1 MATTPITDEEFQD
14 SYKAAKEATS
24 SSPSGRHIGHYKA
37 ILKDPTLT
45 ALHATMMSIPFQ
57 VGIVP
62 DRWNRV
68 TDIMLEKTAGDSRC
82 HRLRIIALFKSDLNH
97 AKRILIGRKLL
108 HFIEDNHMLSDMQ
121 LGSRPG
127 KRCISAVLK
136 KVLAHDYLCLT
147 KQTAAFVE
155 NDATGC
161 YDRLMNNIILMILKK
176 FGIPKTVTSCLGS
189 IWDNTVHLIKTIYGT
204 SHITYNSTP
213 DMPLY
218 GPGQGS
224 MCGPIFWILCY
235 WLIISSLDPSIT
247 SAQYISVCKS
257 IIVNMTGISF
267 VDDTGLGVASTYIW
281 DTNLSTEENYREE
294 IRHVVQKIH
303 LLAQHWEKLLFST
316 GGSINLQKSFWYLVA
331 WNWKNNKATLAMI
344 GQTPVELLLTSGYS
358 TIQEQ
363 LPRIEPTQAFKT
375 LGVYILAS
383 GCQNRQMEILRTSSQ
398 HYYDHI
404 QNSTL
409 SPQEA
414 YTSYALYLRPRL
426 SYPLP
431 CTSLTSSQCRRIQ
444 APALAVLLPNFR
456 LNRHSRRS
464 VLFSG
469 PKYGGLSLPD
479 LYDDQGLG
487 QLMLFIGHIK
497 LGDDTGQLILSTL
510 THIQL
515 KTGSSRPVFS
525 LSFKVYEC
533 LLDPT
538 WITSIWSYVSSIKV
552 TVEIENQWL
561 PTPMRDGDTML
572 FDQAL
577 SLNFTTLQLRQINEC
592 RMYLQVIIVSDIST
606 ADGKYI
612 LPHIYKG
619 KRSTDRISSLHWPAT
634 RRPVTWAAW
643 KLFLQHISLGPKLEN
658 ALGKSIATP
667 HQMWTWFHDPITD
680 VVYHRMANDIWTQ
693 YTNNQVS

>member
-1 MATTPITDEEFQD
+1 
-14 SYKAAKEATS
+14 
-24 SSPSGRHIGHYKA
+24 
-37 ILKDPTLT
+37 
-45 ALHATMMSIPFQ
+45 
-57 VGIVP
+57 
-62 DRWNRV
+62 
-68 TDIMLEKTAGDSRC
+68 
-82 HRLRIIALFKSDLNH
+82 
-97 AKRILIGRKLL
+97 
-108 HFIEDNHMLSDMQ
+108 MLSDMQ
-121 LGSRPG
+121 LGSRLG

-136 KVLAHDYLCLT
+136 KVLAHDYLRLT

-414 YTSYALYLRPRL
+414 YTSYALYLCPRL

-431 CTSLTSSQCRRIQ
+431 CTS
-444 APALAVLLPNFR
+444 
-456 LNRHSRRS
+456 
-464 VLFSG
+464 
-469 PKYGGLSLPD
+469 
-479 LYDDQGLG
+479 
-487 QLMLFIGHIK
+487 
-497 LGDDTGQLILSTL
+497 
-510 THIQL
+510 
-515 KTGSSRPVFS
+515 
-525 LSFKVYEC
+525 
-533 LLDPT
+533 
-538 WITSIWSYVSSIKV
+538 
-552 TVEIENQWL
+552 
-561 PTPMRDGDTML
+561 
-572 FDQAL
+572 
-577 SLNFTTLQLRQINEC
+577 
-592 RMYLQVIIVSDIST
+592 
-606 ADGKYI
+606 
-612 LPHIYKG
+612 
-619 KRSTDRISSLHWPAT
+619 
-634 RRPVTWAAW
+634 
-643 KLFLQHISLGPKLEN
+643 
-658 ALGKSIATP
+658 
-667 HQMWTWFHDPITD
+667 
-680 VVYHRMANDIWTQ
+680 
-693 YTNNQVS
+693 